1 MRIYIKHVTD
11 TDYRFY
17 FGFSDD
23 LEKLEITE
31 NTLRIILKD
40 GQYRTFSNL
49 QWEWKVR
56 EVE

>member
-11 TDYRFY
+11 TDYRFD

-31 NTLRIILKD
+31 YPKGWTGHD
-40 GQYRTFSNL
+40 V
-49 QWEWKVR
+49 WEASVGYKQFKGIR
-56 EVE
+56 YQP

>member
-1 MRIYIKHVTD
+1 MRIYIKQVTD
-11 TDYRFY
+11 TDYRFD

-31 NTLRIILKD
+31 NALRIILKD

-49 QWEWKVR
+49 QWE
-56 EVE
+56 